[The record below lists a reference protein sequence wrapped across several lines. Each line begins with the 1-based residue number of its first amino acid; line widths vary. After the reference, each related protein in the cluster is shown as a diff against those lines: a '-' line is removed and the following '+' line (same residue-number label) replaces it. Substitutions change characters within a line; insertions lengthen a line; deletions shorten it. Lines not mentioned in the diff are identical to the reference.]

1 MSDLTWIVVL
11 IPAFPLLGFLINALL
26 IRRERPAGL
35 IACAAVLLSFICS
48 LIAIYAL
55 QTLPVP
61 ATPQGAVEGAE
72 AVRRIDFVLWEWIS
86 AGAFRVPFGLLFDQ
100 LTAVMAL
107 LVTGVGG
114 IIHIYSVGYMHGDAR
129 PVRYFAYLNLFIAA
143 MLFLVMGDNL
153 LLVFLGWEGVG
164 LCSFLLI
171 GHWFDRRSVPPGI
184 IPSEA
189 AVKAFVVNRVGD
201 AGMLLAMM
209 AIFSKLGSLNFFTV
223 DPLQNGQAIPGFLE
237 RASQAGFEQL
247 SLGVLGSIN
256 VMTAIT
262 FLLLI
267 GVTGKSAQI
276 PLFTWLPDAMAGPT
290 PVSALIHAATMVT
303 SGVYLIAR
311 NHLLFDAAP
320 ATQTWVMLI
329 GIFTALLA
337 ASAAVAQFDIKRV
350 LAYSTVSQLGFM
362 VAAVGTGAYVAGM
375 FHLLTHG
382 VFKALL
388 FLGSGSI
395 IHGVHEIQDM
405 RRMGGLK
412 DKKPTTFRTYLIG
425 ALALAG
431 IFPLAG
437 FWSKDEIIAHI
448 WAQPQNSGKIPAVVL
463 MVASTLTAF
472 YMGRQ
477 VALIFFNKP
486 RDPAAEHAHESG
498 PVMAWPLI
506 ILAIGTVI
514 AGAMNLPFS
523 GLHFLDEWLKPVFE
537 TPGIPPAE
545 PEAFN
550 YGIALITTLLA
561 LGAGYLGW
569 WMYTQLF
576 ANRIKVGREDPIHH
590 YLGDI
595 WRGMEIAWGFD
606 WFYDRVVVRAYR
618 AVARFISDIFDTQGI
633 DGILVDGTG
642 RLFGRL
648 AQWFRQAQTGYVRNY
663 ALVFLVGVIGL
674 IGYFVFLR

>member
-11 IPAFPLLGFLINALL
+11 IPAFPLLGFLLNALL
-26 IRRERPAGL
+26 IRRERAAGL
-35 IACAAVLLSFICS
+35 VASGAVALSFICS
-48 LIAIYAL
+48 LIAIYVL
-55 QTLPVP
+55 QTLPAP
-61 ATPQGAVEGAE
+61 AAGAAE
-72 AVRRIDFVLWEWIS
+72 AAQRIDFVLWEWIS
-86 AGAFRVPFGLLFDQ
+86 VGAFRVPFGLLFDQ
-100 LTAVMAL
+100 LTAVMTL

-114 IIHIYSVGYMHGDAR
+114 LIHIYSIGYIHGDAR

-143 MLFLVMGDNL
+143 MLFLVMGDNML
-153 LLVFLGWEGVG
+153 LLFLGWEGVG
-164 LCSFLLI
+164 LCSYLLI

-184 IPSEA
+184 VPSEA
-189 AVKAFVVNRVGD
+189 AVKAFVVNRIGD
-201 AGMLLAMM
+201 AGVLLAMM
-209 AIFSKLGSLNFFTV
+209 AIFSKLGSLNFFSV
-223 DPLQNGQAIPGFLE
+223 DPLHNGQIIPGFLE
-237 RASQAGFEQL
+237 GAAQAGFERVD
-247 SLGVLGSIN
+247 LGVLGSIG

-276 PLFTWLPDAMAGPT
+276 PLFVWLPDAMAGPT

-311 NHLLFDAAP
+311 NHALFTAAP
-320 ATQTWVMLI
+320 TTQGWVLGIGML
-329 GIFTALLA
+329 TALLA

-350 LAYSTVSQLGFM
+350 LAYSTVSQLGYM

-382 VFKALL
+382 LFKALL

-395 IHGVHEIQDM
+395 IHGTHETQDM

-412 DKKPTTFRTYLIG
+412 DQMPTTFWTYVIG
-425 ALALAG
+425 SLALAG

-437 FWSKDEIIAHI
+437 FWSKDEIIVHI
-448 WAQPQNSGKIPAVVL
+448 WGQPENTGKFAAVL
-463 MVASTLTAF
+463 LIAASALTAF

-477 VALIFFNKP
+477 VALIFFGKP
-486 RDPAAEHAHESG
+486 RDQAAEHAHESG

-514 AGAMNLPFS
+514 AGAMNLP
-523 GLHFLDEWLKPVFE
+523 GLNWLDEFLKPVFE
-537 TPGIPPAE
+537 APGAAAE

-550 YGIALITTLLA
+550 YGIAIVSTILA
-561 LGAGYLGW
+561 LGSGYLGW
-569 WMYTQLF
+569 WLYARLL
-576 ANRIKVGREDPIHH
+576 ANRIRVGREDPGHR

-606 WFYDRVVVRAYR
+606 WFYERIVVRAYR
-618 AVARFISDIFDTQGI
+618 AVARFLSDVFDTQGI

-648 AQWFRQAQTGYVRNY
+648 AQWFRQAQTGYIRNY